1 MNWKTYLTCW
11 KGTIMK
17 KEISKE
23 NRLQILD
30 NLQKN
35 LDYPTCT
42 KTCFKLETACPN
54 KDCGMWIDWEEDYN
68 CTHGAVLN
76 NGKLTLR
83 EIADRMKVSF
93 VRICQ
98 IEKKATK
105 KLYKILSV

>member
-1 MNWKTYLTCW
+1 
-11 KGTIMK
+11 MK

-35 LDYPTCT
+35 LDYPACT
-42 KTCFKLETACPN
+42 KTCFKLDTPCPN
-54 KDCGMWIDWEEDYN
+54 ESCGMWIDWEEDYN

-98 IEKKATK
+98 IEKKATH
-105 KLYKILSV
+105 KLYKIMSTQIN